1 MATKLTP
8 RDLNKR
14 ELYRRR
20 IGAGGGDE
28 LRRMASHIAR
38 RTNRLMKNSSA
49 GRLLE
54 KSRVQANCL
63 EMEQAQRKAR
73 NKLKKLVDDIA
84 ADLS

>member
-1 MATKLTP
+1 
-8 RDLNKR
+8 
-14 ELYRRR
+14 
-20 IGAGGGDE
+20 
-28 LRRMASHIAR
+28 
-38 RTNRLMKNSSA
+38 MKSSRA

-73 NKLKKLVDDIA
+73 NGLKKLVDDIA